1 VTPEVSVVI
10 PTRNRWAMLERR
22 SLASVLRQED
32 VRLEVIVVDDG
43 SAEPAPA
50 AVTSDER
57 VHVIRRAT
65 SQGVAAARNAGIAA
79 ATADWTAFLDDDD
92 VWAPRKLRE
101 QLDRGA
107 AKDASLV
114 YSGVVHTNLAGEVL
128 AIDEAPSAESLRE
141 WLKAGHL
148 IPGAASNVL
157 VRTALLREVDG
168 YDEDL
173 FTLEDIDLVL
183 RLAEHGLAADCQDMH
198 VAYLQHE
205 GGRHRRDV
213 DRLLAAHVRFRE
225 KHPDVSTFVLENR
238 LDWVLRQ
245 HRRAGRKLAAAQVC
259 WTVARH
265 KRSPRWFVAG
275 LTYLAGNRAR
285 RAVRRLNPR
294 KRPPVAQREPKTY
307 DLDWLKAYA

>member
-50 AVTSDER
+50 AVTGDER
-57 VHVIRRAT
+57 VHVIRRKP

-79 ATADWTAFLDDDD
+79 ATAGWTAFLDDDD

-101 QLDRGA
+101 QLNRGA
-107 AKDASLV
+107 AEEAALV
-114 YSGVVHTNLAGEVL
+114 YSGVVHTNLAGDVL
-128 AIDEAPSAESLRE
+128 AIDEAPPAESLRE
-141 WLKAGHL
+141 WLDAGHL
-148 IPGAASNVL
+148 IPGAASNIL
-157 VRTALLREVDG
+157 VRTDLLREIGG
-168 YDEDL
+168 YDEGL
-173 FTLEDIDLVL
+173 FTLEDIDLAL
-183 RLAEHGLAADCQDMH
+183 RLVDRGRAAACQDAH

-205 GGRHRRDV
+205 GGRHRRDI
-213 DRLLAAHVRFRE
+213 DRLLTSYSRFRE

-245 HRRAGRKLAAAQVC
+245 HRRAGRKVAAARVC

-294 KRPPVAQREPKTY
+294 KRPPVAHRERKTY

>member
-1 VTPEVSVVI
+1 
-10 PTRNRWAMLERR
+10 MLERR

-50 AVTSDER
+50 AVTGDER
-57 VHVIRRAT
+57 VHLIRRKT
-65 SQGVAAARNAGIAA
+65 SHGVAAARNAGIAA
-79 ATADWTAFLDDDD
+79 ATAEWTAFLDDDD

-107 AKDASLV
+107 TQYAALV
-114 YSGVVHTNLAGEVL
+114 YSGVVHTSLAGDVL
-128 AIDEAPSAESLRE
+128 AIDEAPPAESLRE
-141 WLKAGHL
+141 WLNAGRV
-148 IPGAASNVL
+148 IPGAASNLL
-157 VRTALLREVDG
+157 VRTDLLREIDG
-168 YDEDL
+168 YDEGL
-173 FTLEDIDLVL
+173 FTLEDIDLAL
-183 RLAEHGLAADCQDMH
+183 RLVARGRVADCQEAH
-198 VAYLQHE
+198 VAYVQHE
-205 GGRHRRDV
+205 GGRHVRDI
-213 DRLLAAHVRFRE
+213 DRLLTSYARFRE

-245 HRRAGRKLAAAQVC
+245 HRRAGRKVAATRLC

-265 KRSPRWFVAG
+265 KRSPRWFFAG

-285 RAVRRLNPR
+285 HAVRKLKPR
-294 KRPPVAQREPKTY
+294 ERAAVAPREGATY